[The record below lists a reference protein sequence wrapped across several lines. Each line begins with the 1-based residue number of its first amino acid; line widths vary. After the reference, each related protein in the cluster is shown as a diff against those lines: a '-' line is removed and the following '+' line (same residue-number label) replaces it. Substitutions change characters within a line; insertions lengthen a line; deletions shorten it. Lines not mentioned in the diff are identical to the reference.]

1 MRFSIEYLRE
11 TTDEYSVCCS
21 HDVDVM
27 DLGLARTEAWRH
39 IARTRGLGATGFQ
52 IRNTGLSVVAIEE
65 YDTVVGSLTVH

>member
-21 HDVDVM
+21 RDVDVM

-39 IARTRGLGATGFQ
+39 IKPARDLGATGFQ
-52 IRNTGLSVVAIEE
+52 IRNAVLNVVAIEE
-65 YDTVVGSLTVH
+65 YDTIIGSLTVH

>member
-27 DLGLARTEAWRH
+27 DLCLARTEAWRH
-39 IARTRGLGATGFQ
+39 IAFTRNLGATGFQ
-52 IRNTGLSVVAIEE
+52 IRNAALNVVAIEE
-65 YDTVVGSLTVH
+65 YDNLIESPTIH

>member
-21 HDVDVM
+21 HDVDVT

-39 IARTRGLGATGFQ
+39 ITPTRILGATGFQ
-52 IRNTGLSVVAIEE
+52 IRNAALNVIAIEE
-65 YDTVVGSLTVH
+65 YDTIVGSLIVH